1 LKAAEIIPLETLTL
15 TDATQHQRIHGLSP
29 QDAIV
34 YAAVLSHLQ
43 QHQTA
48 QSCFLNRN
56 SKDFDD
62 PDLVEELNVHNCKLL
77 ARFDTGYQFILS
89 HLSQDSEPA

>member
-1 LKAAEIIPLETLTL
+1 MGSVVKPHKWLLLKRPWEFVKELFRTYL
-15 TDATQHQRIHGLSP
+15 
-29 QDAIV
+29 V

-62 PDLVEELNVHNCKLL
+62 PDLVEELNIHNCKLL

-89 HLSQDSEPA
+89 HLSQDSESA